1 MDNEKLCLEK
11 TKLKEDC
18 LLKVLLVEPN
28 SNLCCLNLLLEN
40 VDLLLLISNIV
51 DENDF
56 ETIWLETFD
65 DEFILGIFNE
75 KELRPL
81 LISIDVEVGTDS
93 KTENKDEE
101 EVFNLLF
108 ELDNRRRKGKSLEEC
123 LFVKDVVDK

>member
-1 MDNEKLCLEK
+1 MDDEKLCLEK